1 MGRRAAGFTL
11 LEILLVISLM
21 ALFAGVYLGG
31 IGAVLPFEI
40 RSASRTLAGDLGYAS
55 QRAAMAGDLHRWVV
69 DLDAQVF
76 RLERLVRE
84 PRDFGAELATHSDLL
99 DLAPPIEVSEFRPV
113 ENRYGDWRRLKGAG
127 VWIARVRV
135 GDDEVEE
142 GVIGIRFA
150 PDGGADPAKLLL
162 EDDGG
167 RRFAVRVLAFT
178 SEIRVDELPDA

>member
-1 MGRRAAGFTL
+1 MRRRAAGFTL

-31 IGAVLPFEI
+31 ISAVLPFEI
-40 RSASRTLAGDLGYAS
+40 RSASRSLAGDLGYAS
-55 QRAAMAGDLHRWVV
+55 QRAATAGDLHRWVI

-76 RLERLVRE
+76 RLEWLYRE
-84 PRDFGAELATHSDLL
+84 PRNFGAELVTHSDLL

-113 ENRYGDWRRLKGAG
+113 ENRYGDWRRLEGAG

-135 GDDEVEE
+135 GDEEVEE
-142 GVIGIRFA
+142 GVVGIRFA
-150 PDGGADPAKLLL
+150 PDGGADPAELFL

-178 SEIRVDELPDA
+178 SEVRIDELPNA